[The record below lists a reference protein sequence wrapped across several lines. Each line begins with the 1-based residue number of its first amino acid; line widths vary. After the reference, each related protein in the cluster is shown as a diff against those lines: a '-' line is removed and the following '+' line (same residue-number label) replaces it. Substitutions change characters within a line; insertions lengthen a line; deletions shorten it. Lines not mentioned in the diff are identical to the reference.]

1 VIGCVQG
8 VAWHDRRSARS
19 IGGFVRGG
27 LSRLDQR
34 GQQLEEMSV
43 SFRPLAPQRKSRRVS
58 RSRPRARPPKQLPIG
73 NRRRDQVALF
83 VVAQKPDTE
92 TLKVLNGNITDE
104 FRANAGKVGGRF
116 EGNELLLLTTTGAKS
131 GEPRVAPLVVFR
143 IDGKLL
149 IVAGYGGADVNP
161 AWVHNLRANP
171 RAHVEVPTGSFDVV
185 ARELDPSER
194 EAVIPRIN
202 ATKPAF
208 AYANYQSKTTRTIPI
223 FELEEDES

>member
-1 VIGCVQG
+1 V
-8 VAWHDRRSARS
+8 
-19 IGGFVRGG
+19 
-27 LSRLDQR
+27 
-34 GQQLEEMSV
+34 
-43 SFRPLAPQRKSRRVS
+43 
-58 RSRPRARPPKQLPIG
+58 
-73 NRRRDQVALF
+73 F

-92 TLKVLNGNITDE
+92 TLMALNGNITDE

-131 GEPRVAPLVVFR
+131 GEPRVAPLVAFR

-171 RAHVEVPTGSFDVV
+171 KAHIEVATGSLDVV

-194 EAVIPRIN
+194 EAAIPRIN
-202 ATKPAF
+202 ATNPAF
-208 AYANYQSKTTRTIPI
+208 AYASYQEKTTRTIPI
-223 FELEEDES
+223 FELEEGE

>member
-1 VIGCVQG
+1 
-8 VAWHDRRSARS
+8 
-19 IGGFVRGG
+19 
-27 LSRLDQR
+27 
-34 GQQLEEMSV
+34 M
-43 SFRPLAPQRKSRRVS
+43 
-58 RSRPRARPPKQLPIG
+58 
-73 NRRRDQVALF
+73 
-83 VVAQKPDTE
+83 AQKPDPE
-92 TLKVLNGNITDE
+92 TLKTLNGNITDE

-116 EGNELLLLTTTGAKS
+116 EGHELVLLTTTGAKS

-171 RAHVEVPTGSFDVV
+171 RAHVEVATDSFNVV

-202 ATKPAF
+202 ATTPAF

-223 FELEEDES
+223 FELQDAES

>member
-1 VIGCVQG
+1 
-8 VAWHDRRSARS
+8 
-19 IGGFVRGG
+19 
-27 LSRLDQR
+27 
-34 GQQLEEMSV
+34 M
-43 SFRPLAPQRKSRRVS
+43 
-58 RSRPRARPPKQLPIG
+58 
-73 NRRRDQVALF
+73 ALF
-83 VVAQKPDTE
+83 VVVQKPDSE
-92 TLKVLNGNITDE
+92 TLKALNGDITDE

-171 RAHVEVPTGSFDVV
+171 RAHVEVATGSFDVV

-202 ATKPAF
+202 ATTPAF
-208 AYANYQSKTTRTIPI
+208 AYANYQSKTTRAIPI